1 MNRPS
6 ESLVVDASVLIAAVL
21 GRSSGAIKMV
31 NETVALVTSERVI
44 EEARRRLTLGLKRPE
59 LLPVVDALVAVMTVA
74 PSEALAPLLPRSEIV
89 LKEAVASRN
98 GSTKDAHVLALAWS
112 VDGDVW
118 SMDRDFAGT
127 GVASWSTPNLLRG
140 LADTAI

>member
-44 EEARRRLTLGLKRPE
+44 EEARRWLTLGLKRPE
-59 LLPVVDALVAVMTVA
+59 LLPVVDALVAAMTVA
-74 PSEALAPLLPRSEIV
+74 PSEALAPLLPESEIV